1 MGILSNAKAI
11 LFDSGHTLN
20 YPRTGSWFIPPNFFK
35 YVDRTL
41 FASIDQRRINEAFSR
56 ALKYLDSNH
65 SVPDEATEYEQFT
78 EFYRMVSSEFP
89 ELEISNAA
97 ISEIAKDTVFNDE
110 KFVFYDD
117 VAEMIPKLSRNY
129 MLGIVSDTWPSLE
142 RVYINAGLRGYFTTF
157 VMSCALGVYKP
168 DPIMYRAALAE
179 LEIKPYEALFVDDSI
194 KNVEGAK
201 MLGMQ
206 SVLILRK
213 EKVKPEHDIEYNY
226 ITNLTELESMLQ
238 ESVAGEECV

>member
-1 MGILSNAKAI
+1 MGSLLTIKAI

-20 YPRTGSWFIPPNFFK
+20 YPRTGNWFIPPNFFK
-35 YVDRTL
+35 YVDKTL
-41 FASIDQRRINEAFSR
+41 FASIDQRRINDAFSR

-78 EFYRMVSSEFP
+78 EFYRMISTEFP
-89 ELEISNAA
+89 ELGISNTA

-117 VAEMIPKLSRNY
+117 VMEMIPKLSRNY

-142 RVYINAGLRGYFTTF
+142 RVYINAGLRGYFSTF

-168 DPIMYRAALAE
+168 DPIMYRTALSE
-179 LEIKPYEALFVDDSI
+179 LAIKPCEALFVDDSI

-213 EKVKPEHDIEYNY
+213 EKEKLSHDTGYNY
-226 ITNLTELESMLQ
+226 VTNLIELESMLQ
-238 ESVAGEECV
+238 ESVTGEECV